1 MPRMIIGRMM
11 AVSMAAM
18 MMVVVIVFVSRGWLS
33 VILPIIV
40 YYRRFVHPKA
50 TESGANPAFCSKFFA
65 T

>member
-1 MPRMIIGRMM
+1 MGRMM

-33 VILPIIV
+33 VILPII
-40 YYRRFVHPKA
+40 YTYRHFVKPS
-50 TESGANPAFCSKFFA
+50 TTQTGVNPVFYSKFFA

>member
-1 MPRMIIGRMM
+1 
-11 AVSMAAM
+11 MAAM

-50 TESGANPAFCSKFFA
+50 TETGANPAFCSKFFA